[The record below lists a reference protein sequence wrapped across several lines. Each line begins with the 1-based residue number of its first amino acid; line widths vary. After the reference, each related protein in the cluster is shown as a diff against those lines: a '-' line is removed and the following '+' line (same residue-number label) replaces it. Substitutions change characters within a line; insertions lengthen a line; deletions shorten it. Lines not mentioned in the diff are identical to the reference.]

1 MKATH
6 YTNLKVCNAKITV
19 ELLVLPSDVLVQL
32 LELAKNSPL
41 LDVADGASVLEEPVE
56 VCLYLL
62 RFEAGPRPPVHVKHV
77 VVYVLKLLTL
87 SSMDNLLTGK
97 NAYKWTVFGFCM
109 LINEIHADA
118 NLGHILPTYR
128 ALVLAAEH
136 PHPR

>member
-97 NAYKWTVFGFCM
+97 NAYKWTVFGFCL
-109 LINEIHADA
+109 LIN
-118 NLGHILPTYR
+118 
-128 ALVLAAEH
+128 
-136 PHPR
+136 